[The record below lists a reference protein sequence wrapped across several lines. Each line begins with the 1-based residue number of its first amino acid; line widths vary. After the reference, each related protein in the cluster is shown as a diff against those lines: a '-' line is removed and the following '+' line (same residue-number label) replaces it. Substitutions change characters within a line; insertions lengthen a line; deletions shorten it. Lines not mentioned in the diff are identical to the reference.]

1 MGTGTIVSVVIPEL
15 FFPKPLPSL
24 FPCLIK
30 LFVEN
35 EKNQQKIP
43 HKEHPFYDTDLC
55 TMFVCNILVGKQEEE
70 IPSLTWIHPARN
82 IESWR

>member
-24 FPCLIK
+24 FPCLVK

-35 EKNQQKIP
+35 EKISKRFLI
-43 HKEHPFYDTDLC
+43 KR
-55 TMFVCNILVGKQEEE
+55 IL
-70 IPSLTWIHPARN
+70 L
-82 IESWR
+82 